1 MLNLNLRLPSDDG
14 PTIIYENNIYYILPF
29 VANFRSHWLCIRLI
43 LFVDISQVLH
53 GPSDAN
59 EAFVFALK
67 QGAGPNLTNNLSEE
81 DEFKYNTDPPFWINC

>member
-1 MLNLNLRLPSDDG
+1 
-14 PTIIYENNIYYILPF
+14 
-29 VANFRSHWLCIRLI
+29 
-43 LFVDISQVLH
+43 VDISQVLH

-67 QGAGPNLTNNLSEE
+67 QGVGPNLTNNLSEE

>member
-1 MLNLNLRLPSDDG
+1 MMAQQLYMR
-14 PTIIYENNIYYILPF
+14 IILYYILPF
-29 VANFRSHWLCIRLI
+29 VANFRSHRLCIRLI